1 MRYHYNVAITAK
13 ESNKGRDIFWLAL
26 PDHIMSRI
34 LLSHGAGGREMQ
46 TLIEQVFRR
55 HYSPAGVSQDD
66 SALVNLEAVNLAFTT
81 DAFVVSPLFFPG
93 GDIGRLAVAGTVN
106 DLLTAG
112 AKPIALAAA
121 FILEEGFP
129 LDSLQQITDSMQ
141 QTALEAGVSIVTG
154 DTKVVPRG
162 SADQVFITTT
172 GLGLVLRPGVS
183 GASTRPGDAIILT
196 GSVGDHGTAVMLARE
211 KLLTGANIVSDAAPL
226 TDIVLNLLAAGVDVH
241 TLRDPTRGG
250 LAATLNEIAQQSRT
264 AMEIQEAQVPV
275 QPAVAA
281 ACEALG
287 LDPFTVANEGKLVVI
302 VAPQDA
308 AQALAVIRGSRYGRA
323 AQIIGEVKEG
333 PAGRVQVRTTWG
345 TARLLEMP
353 SGELL
358 PRIC

>member
-1 MRYHYNVAITAK
+1 ML
-13 ESNKGRDIFWLAL
+13 D
-26 PDHIMSRI
+26 
-34 LLSHGAGGREMQ
+34 
-46 TLIEQVFRR
+46 LIEQVFRR

-66 SALVNLEAVNLAFTT
+66 SAIVSLDAGNLALTT

-106 DLLTAG
+106 DLLTA
-112 AKPIALAAA
+112 AARPVALAAA

-129 LDSLQQITDSMQ
+129 VESLLKITDSMQ
-141 QTALEAGVSIVTG
+141 QTAAEAGVSIVTG

-172 GLGLVLRPGVS
+172 GLGVVLRPGVS
-183 GASTRPGDAIILT
+183 GASARPGDAVILT

-211 KLLTGANIVSDAAPL
+211 KLLVGADIRSDAAPL
-226 TDIVLNLLAAGVDVH
+226 TDMVLNLLAAGVEVH
-241 TLRDPTRGG
+241 ALRDPTRGG
-250 LAATLNEIAQQSRT
+250 LAATLNEIAVQSQT
-264 AMEIQEAQVPV
+264 AMEIQETQVPV

-287 LDPFTVANEGKLVVI
+287 LDPFTVANEGKLVVV

-308 AQALAVIRGSRYGRA
+308 QRALAVIHGSRYGQA
-323 AQIIGEVKEG
+323 ARIIGQVNQA
-333 PAGRVQVRTTWG
+333 PAGRVQVRTSLG

>member
-1 MRYHYNVAITAK
+1 M
-13 ESNKGRDIFWLAL
+13 
-26 PDHIMSRI
+26 PRI
-34 LLSHGAGGREMQ
+34 LLSHGAGGREMLN
-46 TLIEQVFRR
+46 LIEQVFRR
-55 HYSPAGVSQDD
+55 HYSPAEVSQDD
-66 SALVNLEAVNLAFTT
+66 SAILTLEAVNLAFTT

-112 AKPIALAAA
+112 ARPIALAAA

-129 LDSLQQITDSMQ
+129 IASLQRLTDSMQ
-141 QTALEAGVSIVTG
+141 QTAAEAGVNIVTG

-162 SADQVFITTT
+162 SADQVFITTS
-172 GLGLVLRPGVS
+172 GLGVVLRPGVS
-183 GASTRPGDAIILT
+183 GASARPGDAVILT

-211 KLLTGANIVSDAAPL
+211 KLLTGENIVSDAAPL
-226 TDIVLNLLAAGVDVH
+226 TDIVLNLLAAGVEIH
-241 TLRDPTRGG
+241 ALRDPTRGG
-250 LAATLNEIAQQSRT
+250 LAATLNEIAGQSRT
-264 AMEIQEAQVPV
+264 AMEIRETQVPI

-287 LDPFTVANEGKLVVI
+287 LDPFTVANEGKMVVV

-308 AQALAVIRGSRYGRA
+308 DRALKLIRGCRYGQE
-323 AQIIGEVKEG
+323 AQIIGEVKDG
-333 PAGRVQVRTTWG
+333 PAGRVQVRTVFG

>member
-1 MRYHYNVAITAK
+1 
-13 ESNKGRDIFWLAL
+13 
-26 PDHIMSRI
+26 MSRI
-34 LLSHGAGGREMQ
+34 LLSHGAGGREM
-46 TLIEQVFRR
+46 LDFIEQVFRR

-66 SALVNLEAVNLAFTT
+66 SAIVSLEAGNLALTT

-106 DLLTAG
+106 DLLTA
-112 AKPIALAAA
+112 AARPVALAAA

-129 LDSLQQITDSMQ
+129 VASLLKITDSMQ
-141 QTALEAGVSIVTG
+141 QTAAEAGVSIVTG

-162 SADQVFITTT
+162 SADQIFITTT
-172 GLGLVLRPGVS
+172 GLGVVLRPGVS
-183 GASTRPGDAIILT
+183 GASARPGDAVILT
-196 GSVGDHGTAVMLARE
+196 GSVGDHGTAVLLARE
-211 KLLTGANIVSDAAPL
+211 KLLVGVDIRSDAAPL
-226 TDIVLNLLAAGVDVH
+226 TDMVLNLLAAGVEVH

-250 LAATLNEIAQQSRT
+250 LAATLNEIAVQSQT
-264 AMEIQEAQVPV
+264 AMEIQETQVPV

-287 LDPFTVANEGKLVVI
+287 LDPFTVANEGKLVVV

-308 AQALAVIRGSRYGRA
+308 QRALAVIHGSRYGQA
-323 AQIIGEVKEG
+323 ARIIGQVNQA
-333 PAGRVQVRTTWG
+333 PPGRVQVRTSLG

>member
-1 MRYHYNVAITAK
+1 M
-13 ESNKGRDIFWLAL
+13 L
-26 PDHIMSRI
+26 
-34 LLSHGAGGREMQ
+34 

-66 SALVNLEAVNLAFTT
+66 SAIVNLDAVNLAFTT

-106 DLLTAG
+106 DLLTAA
-112 AKPIALAAA
+112 AKPVALSAA

-129 LDSLQQITDSMQ
+129 IDSLQQITGSMQ

-183 GASTRPGDAIILT
+183 GASARPQDAVILT

-211 KLLTGANIVSDAAPL
+211 KLLAGPNIFSDAAPL
-226 TDIVLNLLAAGVDVH
+226 TEIVMNLLDAGLEVH
-241 TLRDPTRGG
+241 SLRDPTRGG
-250 LAATLNEIAQQSRT
+250 LAATLNELAGQSRL
-264 AMEIQEAQVPV
+264 AIEIQEALVPV

-287 LDPFTVANEGKLVVI
+287 LDPFTVANEGKMVV
-302 VAPQDA
+302 VVSPRDA
-308 AQALAVIRGSRYGRA
+308 EQALRVIRASRYGQGAR
-323 AQIIGEVKEG
+323 IIGEVKDG
-333 PAGRVQVRTTWG
+333 PAGRVQIRTTLG